1 MANVIKLLITYFCIP
16 KNFGFV
22 SPSFSSAEGRH
33 MPDDKPALDSHIA
46 FLSISI
52 LYVYVYVYAFA

>member
-1 MANVIKLLITYFCIP
+1 
-16 KNFGFV
+16 
-22 SPSFSSAEGRH
+22 

-52 LYVYVYVYAFA
+52 LYVYVYVYVYAFA